1 MKLKL
6 NYVKLLAL
14 YKCMQVI
21 MIKELFN
28 DIVSSN
34 N

>member
-6 NYVKLLAL
+6 NYIKLLAL
-14 YKCMQVI
+14 HKCMQVI